1 MKSKS
6 VLVSLDPL
14 SLPRLEAILAGR
26 EELDGKTGGTAIQ
39 AALAKVNIDGSL
51 TKEGTTY
58 AFSAYRDDQGNVN
71 IYNVHDYRVIKDV
84 ATEVAGII
92 ESIEELNTAA
102 D

>member
-1 MKSKS
+1 MEKFETTNSYNGANFVAENGACRAS
-6 VLVSLDPL
+6 GDF
-14 SLPRLEAILAGR
+14 RFN
-26 EELDGKTGGTAIQ
+26 DGK
-39 AALAKVNIDGSL
+39 LANVNINGSL

-58 AFSAYRDDQGNVN
+58 AFSANRDDQGNVN

-84 ATEVAGII
+84 ATVVAGII